1 MAQTGSKTWGS
12 NGLDFERSIH
22 ELENQIE
29 ALRQFSSGENIDIA
43 AQIESLEKRL
53 DEEKN
58 HVFSNL
64 TAWQR
69 VQLAR
74 HPSRPRTLDYIKMIG
89 EEFVELCGDRC
100 FGDDKAVVGGLAT
113 IDGHHLM
120 LVGQER
126 GGDTNDKVRRNFG
139 MPHPEGYRK
148 GLRLMR
154 AAEKFGLP
162 VVCFLDT
169 TGAYP
174 GVGAE
179 ERGQGEAIAYNL
191 LQMSRLR
198 TPVVVIVLGEGGS
211 GGALAFGVGDRIY
224 MLEYAVYSVCTPEAC
239 ASILWRNADE
249 AANKAELAA
258 SALKLTAKDLL
269 EQGIIDGVIPEP
281 LGGAHRDPADAAR
294 RVKEQLSSALAEL
307 ETVDVDELVERRY
320 EKFRRIGKFSDADAQ
335 QSQRQT

>member
-1 MAQTGSKTWGS
+1 MAATSSNKWGS

-53 DEEKN
+53 DEEKK

-74 HPSRPRTLDYIKMIG
+74 HPSRPRTLDYIKLITEG
-89 EEFVELCGDRC
+89 FVELYGDRC

-113 IDGHHLM
+113 IDGHRIM

-126 GGDTNDKVRRNFG
+126 GSDTNDKVRRNFG

-148 GLRLMR
+148 GIRLMR
-154 AAEKFGLP
+154 MAEKFGLP

-174 GVGAE
+174 GLGAE
-179 ERGQGEAIAYNL
+179 ERGQGEAIAHNL

-198 TPVVVIVLGEGGS
+198 TPVVVVVLGEGGS
-211 GGALAFGVGDRIY
+211 GGALAFGIGDRIY
-224 MLEYAVYSVCTPEAC
+224 MFEYAVYSVCTPEAC
-239 ASILWRNADE
+239 ASILWRDAG
-249 AANKAELAA
+249 KAEEAA
-258 SALKLTAKDLL
+258 SALRLTTADLL
-269 EQGIIDGVIPEP
+269 ELGIIDDVVPEP
-281 LGGAHRDPADAAR
+281 LGGAHRDAGETAQR
-294 RVKEQLSSALAEL
+294 LKQRLSETLAEL

-320 EKFRRIGKFSDADAQ
+320 EKFRRIGQFSDSSA
-335 QSQRQT
+335 